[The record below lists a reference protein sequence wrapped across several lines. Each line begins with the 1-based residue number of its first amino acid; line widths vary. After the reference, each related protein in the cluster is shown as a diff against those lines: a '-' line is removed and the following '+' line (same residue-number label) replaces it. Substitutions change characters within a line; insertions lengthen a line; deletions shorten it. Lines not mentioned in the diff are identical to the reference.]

1 MIWEV
6 TRWGKHVFLL
16 GLSIYDLIHFWL
28 FSRNHPKLIRQ
39 WSGELGG
46 GNSDSDS
53 SLLFILCFIFQS
65 VRYVCRYS
73 LTCWMPNNVIHL
85 QSLIAYSKS
94 ICWVEPCLDL
104 LTLRKHNQHQK
115 HRWSQTFGV
124 NLIPFTDYQK
134 EKIFSLIQKGENISF
149 STCANVFL
157 QLYAL
162 KVINRHLQDCPT
174 AAFLLGIRK
183 LLKHIQR
190 FL

>member
-1 MIWEV
+1 MTLYIFDYFQETIHNESGSGQVSKVEV
-6 TRWGKHVFLL
+6 
-16 GLSIYDLIHFWL
+16 
-28 FSRNHPKLIRQ
+28 IRIQ
-39 WSGELGG
+39 TLVY
-46 GNSDSDS
+46 
-53 SLLFILCFIFQS
+53 FLCFIFQS

-174 AAFLLGIRK
+174 AAFLL
-183 LLKHIQR
+183 
-190 FL
+190 